1 MTDTDKPSPMMAQY
15 LAIKAQ
21 HPGLLLFYRMGD
33 FYEMFFEDAQVA
45 SRALDIA
52 LTKRGQHQGQDIP
65 MCGVP
70 VHSHTG
76 YVARLIR
83 QGFRVA
89 VCEQTETP
97 EEAKKRS
104 GKTLV
109 DRRVV
114 RIITPG
120 TLTEDTLLEARAN
133 NYLLA
138 LVPDGVGAD
147 ALAWCDLSTGTFEVE
162 TAPRAALGATL
173 ARLAPREV
181 VVPESVGGEGAFR
194 ALLQETGVA
203 LTTRPDSLFD
213 ADNCRER
220 LLRFYQVASA
230 DVWGGLSGAE
240 MTAAGALL
248 DYLVLTQV
256 GASPALQPPR
266 RLSRGGLLEIDAA
279 SRRNLELTQ
288 TVSGERTGSL
298 LSVLDRTVTAGGARL
313 LLQRLSAPVTEGPV
327 IQARLDAV
335 GWGVADP
342 DQARALRAQ
351 LATCPDL
358 ERAVSR
364 LALGRG
370 GPRDLGTVLAALRA
384 ADGIFRRLD
393 LATLPAILA
402 TAAQNLTGQS
412 ALVDLLARALRESL
426 PLLAREGGFIA
437 PDFSP
442 ALDEQLTLRD
452 DSRRL
457 VLGLQ
462 ARYTEETG
470 LPNLKI
476 KHNNIIGYHIELPAQ
491 QADKLMNGP
500 QATAFIHRQT
510 MAGAVRFTTPELA
523 QLERDI
529 TQAGDRAL
537 ALELDLF
544 EQVRAAVLAQQE
556 ALALLAAALATFDLA
571 LALADVATDYGW
583 CRPEVENGTAF
594 RIEGGRHPV
603 VEAAL
608 RASAAPPFVANDCD
622 LSSTQRLWLLTG
634 PNMAGKSTFLR
645 QNALI
650 VVLAQ
655 MGSYVPA
662 KRAQIGVVDRLFSRV
677 GASDDLA
684 RGRSTFMVEM
694 VETATILTLATPR
707 SLVILDEIGR
717 GTATHDGLAIAW
729 ATAEHLHNV
738 NRCRALFATHY
749 HELREL
755 TATLPALSCH
765 AMRVREWKGD
775 IVFLHEVVAGAAD
788 RSYGLHVARLA
799 GIPDPVIRRAK
810 EILNRLESD
819 RAREADMPL
828 FAASAP
834 NPDPGP
840 EPHPA
845 LDALA
850 RLDPDTL
857 TPREAL
863 DALYGLKKILDP
875 VGGASA
881 GDVL

>member
-1 MTDTDKPSPMMAQY
+1 MTVPEKTSPMMAQY

-21 HPGLLLFYRMGD
+21 NPGLLLFYRMGD

-70 VHSHTG
+70 VHAHTG

-138 LVPDGVGAD
+138 LLPDGSGAC
-147 ALAWCDLSTGTFEVE
+147 ALAWCDLSTGAFEIE
-162 TAPRAALGATL
+162 TTARAALGATL
-173 ARLAPREV
+173 ARLGPREV
-181 VVPESVGGEGAFR
+181 VAPESVGGEGDFR
-194 ALLQETGVA
+194 TLLHEADIA
-203 LTTRPDSLFD
+203 LTTRPESLFD
-213 ADNCRER
+213 PDNCRER

-230 DVWGGLSGAE
+230 DVWGGLSAAE

-256 GASPALQPPR
+256 GATPALQAPR
-266 RLSRGGLLEIDAA
+266 RQVRGGLLEIDAA
-279 SRRNLELTQ
+279 SRRNLELMQ
-288 TVSGERTGSL
+288 TVAGEQEGSL

-313 LLQRLSAPVTEGPV
+313 LSQRLSAPVTEMV
-327 IQARLDAV
+327 LLSSRLDAV
-335 GWGVADP
+335 RWGVENP
-342 DQARALRAQ
+342 EQARALRAH
-351 LATCPDL
+351 LTTCPDL
-358 ERAVSR
+358 ERALSR
-364 LALGRG
+364 LALERG

-384 ADGIFRRLD
+384 ADDIFRALD
-393 LATLPAILA
+393 PAGLPEVLAI
-402 TAAQNLTGQS
+402 AARDLTGHS
-412 ALVDLLARALRESL
+412 ALEDLLGRALRDSL
-426 PLLAREGGFIA
+426 PLLAREGNFIA
-437 PDFSP
+437 TGFS
-442 ALDEQLTLRD
+442 AVLDEQQTLRD

-457 VLGLQ
+457 VMGLQ
-462 ARYTEETG
+462 ARYMEETG
-470 LPNLKI
+470 LPGLKI

-491 QADKLMNGP
+491 QADKLMSGP
-500 QATAFIHRQT
+500 LATGFIHRQT

-523 QLERDI
+523 RLERDVN
-529 TQAGDRAL
+529 QAGDRAL

-544 EQVRAAVLAQQE
+544 AQLRAAVLAKQA
-556 ALALLAAALATFDLA
+556 ALALLAAALATFDLS
-571 LALADVATDYGW
+571 LALADVATDYNW
-583 CRPEVENGTAF
+583 CRPEMESGTGF
-594 RIEGGRHPV
+594 LIEGGRHPV

-608 RASAAPPFVANDCD
+608 RASAASPFVANDCD
-622 LSSTQRLWLLTG
+622 LSTTQRLWLLTG

-662 KRAQIGVVDRLFSRV
+662 RCARIGVVDRLFSRV

-799 GIPDPVIRRAK
+799 GLPEPVIRRAK

-828 FAASAP
+828 FAVSSPQEPDFPAP
-834 NPDPGP
+834 D
-840 EPHPA
+840 PHPA

-850 RLDPDTL
+850 AIDPDRL

-863 DALYGLKKILDP
+863 DALYHLKAALMP
-875 VGGASA
+875 QAEPA
-881 GDVL
+881 